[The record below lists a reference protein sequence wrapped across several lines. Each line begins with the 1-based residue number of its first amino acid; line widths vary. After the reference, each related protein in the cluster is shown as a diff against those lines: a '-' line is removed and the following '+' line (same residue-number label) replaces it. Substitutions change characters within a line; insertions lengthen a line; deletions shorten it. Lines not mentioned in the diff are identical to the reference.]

1 MQSSSPHEPHAVD
14 EEAVR
19 SWYRGRRL
27 PVNWTTELLR
37 TLCKRE
43 ALHEVERIINEQ
55 QGL

>member
-1 MQSSSPHEPHAVD
+1 MESSSPHEPHAVD